1 MRFVLTPIVHSY
13 ENQASKLEI
22 RGAGANEFKMEKS
35 EIIIEKRPES
45 QGNLNAYGVLEE
57 VLIMFA
63 RLEYDRRRTEALL
76 KNERENLIKLKN
88 QIERWALKRI
98 TELPIMVQKEHEACI
113 TDITELHWHIA
124 FNSKT
129 EERLTHKVQIEEKFQ
144 AQLQEDIDNIN
155 KSTPLIEEKI
165 SLELKAIQKI
175 LKAQQETSD
184 LLMKAN
190 EKLADLN
197 AKSIIAHSKAQ
208 KETDELNADLAHC
221 RRELNKSK

>member
-1 MRFVLTPIVHSY
+1 MLTPIVHSY